1 MQLSIIIINYN
12 TFQLTCNCIDSVIK
26 FTQDIDYEIILV
38 DNASNE
44 CDPAL
49 FLDKFPTIKLIA
61 SKENSGFAGGNN
73 LGIKSS
79 KGEYILLL
87 NSDTWL
93 LNNAVKFSID
103 KMILQNIKVSSC
115 RIYNTDMSIQRI
127 SVWELPSLINSVKN
141 LIGYKKIKSILN
153 KKYKNPYDCEFEF
166 EPDAIIG
173 AYFLFNREILNY
185 FTDYQLPDK
194 YFMYGEDTLWCWILK
209 EKKVTIKYYTEPEIV
224 HVFSGNKN
232 YKTAVNI
239 GYKNSVDFIYT
250 NFNKITGFT
259 ILIIDQL
266 TLISR
271 FKYKSVFKRI
281 VFILKFYFFK
291 KK

>member
-1 MQLSIIIINYN
+1 MLKVSIIIINYN
-12 TFQLTCNCIDSVIK
+12 TFQFTCNCIDSVIK

-49 FLDKFPTIKLIA
+49 FLEKFPTIKLIA

-93 LNNAVKFSID
+93 LNNAVKLSID

-115 RIYNTDMSIQRI
+115 RIYNTDMSIQKI

-141 LIGYKKIKSILN
+141 LIGFKKIKSILN

-166 EPDAIIG
+166 EPEAIIG
-173 AYFLFNREILNY
+173 AYFLFNREILNF

-224 HVFSGNKN
+224 HIFSGNKK

-239 GYKNSVDFIYT
+239 GYINNVDFLYT
-250 NFNKITGFT
+250 NFSKITG
-259 ILIIDQL
+259 I
-266 TLISR
+266 
-271 FKYKSVFKRI
+271 
-281 VFILKFYFFK
+281 FILLINELTMIVRFNFNGSLLRIKYFLSHYIK
-291 KK
+291 N